1 MSRKQ
6 RWIRFAGA
14 TLMVAIVWL
23 VLLPRVARIERVQER
38 IRRNRDADDQT
49 KSHHGEQEGVQSL
62 RFVHLLR
69 THRSHQLGVAMVLTV
84 MAVTHSL

>member
-38 IRRNRDADDQT
+38 IRRNRAAGIDPSAMFYTDLEHLDYRN
-49 KSHHGEQEGVQSL
+49 GML
-62 RFVHLLR
+62 RR
-69 THRSHQLGVAMVLTV
+69 A
-84 MAVTHSL
+84 AK